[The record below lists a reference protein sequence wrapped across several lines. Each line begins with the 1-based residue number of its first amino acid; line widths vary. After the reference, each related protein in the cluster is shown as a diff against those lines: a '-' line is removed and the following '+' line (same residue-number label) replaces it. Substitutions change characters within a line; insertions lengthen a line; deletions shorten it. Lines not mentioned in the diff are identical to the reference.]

1 MEINN
6 NISQYQSPYI
16 DQNKTLEKI
25 ATGLELNKASSNASA
40 LSIADNLRTQA
51 NGYVQALQ
59 NTNSAIASTQI
70 ADSAI
75 KEQSNMLDNVK
86 EKLLQA
92 STDTTSQE
100 AREAIFK
107 DIQNTLKGFDA
118 IASATKYNDQT
129 LLQESQTNQAPSSS
143 QTFQVGTQESDTSN
157 STSIQSNTLGVGLND
172 LVTNSPDSFTA
183 EDASD
188 YLSKVDDAIGVL
200 NNYRAELGLTQN
212 ELASTGR
219 NTISQEIQ
227 TRAAQSE
234 LSGAN
239 MAQEIATFDKQNVLS
254 QVGAYTQSQFNITQQ
269 SVMRLLT

>member
-25 ATGLELNKASSNASA
+25 ATGLELNKASNNASA

-51 NGYVQALQ
+51 NGYAQALQ

-75 KEQSNMLDNVK
+75 KEQSNILDNVK

-92 STDTTSQE
+92 STDTTSQD

-107 DIQNTLKGFDA
+107 DIQNALKGFDA

-129 LLQESQTNQAPSSS
+129 LLQASQSSQAPSSS
-143 QTFQVGTQESDTSN
+143 QSFQVGTQESDTSN

-200 NNYRAELGLTQN
+200 NNYRAELGSTQN

>member
-25 ATGLELNKASSNASA
+25 ATGLELNKASNNASA

-51 NGYVQALQ
+51 NGYAQALQ

-75 KEQSNMLDNVK
+75 KEQSNILDNVK

-92 STDTTSQE
+92 STDTTSQD

-107 DIQNTLKGFDA
+107 DIQNALKGFDA

-129 LLQESQTNQAPSSS
+129 LLQASQSSQAPSSS
-143 QTFQVGTQESDTSN
+143 QSFQVGTQESDTSN

-200 NNYRAELGLTQN
+200 INYRAELGSTQN